1 MPSWSASFRGQRAD
15 PEATRR
21 NNRID
26 RRRHGLEPTAPPG
39 PVPPPPSFFQAFP
52 NKCDF
57 LPSFS
62 KECLGG
68 FVGFQWVTIDPNP
81 KCRSP
86 DFWRRKEARGARA
99 PWGRSVLVEHHGKTV
114 ARIRFSRK
122 KNRGTCFAASTYA
135 GMTHR

>member
-68 FVGFQWVTIDPNP
+68 FVGFQGVTIDPNP

-86 DFWRRKEARGARA
+86 RFWRRKGARGARA
-99 PWGRSVLVEHHGKTV
+99 PWGSVG
-114 ARIRFSRK
+114 FG
-122 KNRGTCFAASTYA
+122 GTPWKD
-135 GMTHR
+135 